1 MSRLEDDNEYQKT
14 IKVLKNLRKI
24 GAPSNFEIELLRK
37 INARSQRKEKKSW
50 FDMIFSPMLIPTT
63 ALTFTTMII
72 FLSAMI
78 VFLLLK
84 PQVDE
89 TGKNL
94 KVSPQLFEEKIDKP
108 SDFRKENQKGKVSTT
123 DRQKM
128 NSEQREVISNETE
141 KEGKSSLDVLV
152 PAEISTN
159 EEPAV
164 QDKMESKTS
173 RGKSDQKTVTG
184 GAQNFNALG
193 TNEKDSKPIEMLK
206 EKIDTTKDSS
216 KIR

>member
-1 MSRLEDDNEYQKT
+1 MSRLEDDNEFQKT

-37 INARSQRKEKKSW
+37 INAGSKRKEKKSW

-78 VFLLLK
+78 VFLLLR

-94 KVSPQLFEEKIDKP
+94 KVSPPLFEEKIDKQ
-108 SDFRKENQKGKVSTT
+108 SGLQETQKGKTATS

-128 NSEQREVISNETE
+128 NNAPLEVISNESK
-141 KEGKSSLDVLV
+141 KEGESSLDALV
-152 PAEISTN
+152 PGEISTN

-173 RGKSDQKTVTG
+173 RGKSDQKTITG
-184 GAQNFNALG
+184 GEQNFNALS
-193 TNEKDSKPIEMLK
+193 TTEKDRKPIEILK

-216 KIR
+216 KYR